1 MRSRRSLKSNK
12 QSVEDAQ
19 SKPRRDSKVSII
31 RGNGD
36 HSRTSSRRS
45 HRTQDEANTEESKE
59 STTPETDP
67 PKPQKKGPPK
77 LLALFGCC
85 SSSDDA
91 DSAELPAKKSTLRPA
106 ASNRLPTPDKAEAQT
121 GDSSTV
127 ESREPY
133 LDEKANS
140 TVSVAQPNGEKRNVE
155 PSADGTPAEGPST
168 AVVQPEAPDQKDIKE
183 KSLPVESEDASPKSN
198 SHENEITPNLDPR
211 TNTATA
217 DLTSEPASTAPTSNM
232 PPEPLGA
239 DGQKDKAGEDE
250 TTQPAKILPPPP
262 PRPTPA
268 RGSSED
274 MTRPLLPAAL
284 PHLSGRKCL
293 VLDLDETLVHSSFKV
308 CTHFVNAQDSGARHF
323 IPPLTNCRFWIMPT
337 SLFR

>member
-12 QSVEDAQ
+12 QSAEDAQ

-31 RGNGD
+31 RGDGD
-36 HSRTSSRRS
+36 HSRASSRRS

-59 STTPETDP
+59 STTPETDS

-77 LLALFGCC
+77 FLALFGCC

-91 DSAELPAKKSTLRPA
+91 DSAELPAKKATMRPA
-106 ASNRLPTPDKAEAQT
+106 ASNRLPTPDKAEAQI

-140 TVSVAQPNGEKRNVE
+140 SVSVAPNGEKRNVE
-155 PSADGTPAEGPST
+155 PSAEGTPAEGPST
-168 AVVQPEAPDQKDIKE
+168 AAAKPEAPDQKDIKE
-183 KSLPVESEDASPKSN
+183 KPVLVESEDASPKPN
-198 SHENEITPNLDPR
+198 SHENEITPNLDPQ

-217 DLTSEPASTAPTSNM
+217 DLTSEPASTAATSNM

-239 DGQKDKAGEDE
+239 DGQKDNAGEDE
-250 TTQPAKILPPPP
+250 TKVLPPPP
-262 PRPTPA
+262 PRPIPA

-274 MTRPLLPAAL
+274 VTRPLLPAAL

-308 CTHFVNAQDSGARHF
+308 CPPNVSTRNTVARHF
-323 IPPLTNCRFWIMPT
+323 LSPLTN
-337 SLFR
+337 